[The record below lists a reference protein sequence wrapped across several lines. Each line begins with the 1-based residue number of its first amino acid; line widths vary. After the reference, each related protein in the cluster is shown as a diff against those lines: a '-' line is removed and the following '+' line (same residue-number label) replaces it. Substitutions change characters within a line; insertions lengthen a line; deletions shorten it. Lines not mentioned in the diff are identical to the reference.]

1 MPKTH
6 FKILGV
12 DRRSQGQ
19 TEHEFNH
26 QTACGYVRG
35 RITRNKHEV
44 DCKLCLREI
53 EKNEGVID
61 TYYDS
66 SM

>member
-44 DCKLCLREI
+44 DW
-53 EKNEGVID
+53 
-61 TYYDS
+61 
-66 SM
+66 